1 MNVKIINN
9 IIKLLLVLSIFG
21 IAFQT
26 LARTPYDDMVE
37 AYALRDYTAPNA
49 SEYKANINDKNY
61 SYYGYKRLLKNAT
74 AFINWMN
81 APVLAKEG
89 MKLED
94 HTVRSGAE
102 FRGYVLAHMER
113 NNIDW
118 RKKCDRAT
126 ELENPNLLAYQIAQL
141 LVNAEPPKD
150 ARLDDNSI
158 TAIAFSQAVL
168 MRCLQDLPL
177 KLGK

>member
-1 MNVKIINN
+1 MNLKNL
-9 IIKLLLVLSIFG
+9 IKLILVIQMNG
-21 IAFQT
+21 ITFHT
-26 LARTPYDDMVE
+26 MARTPYDDMVE
-37 AYALRDYTAPNA
+37 AYALRDYTAPSA
-49 SEYKANINDKNY
+49 SEYKTNINDKNY

-89 MKLED
+89 MKLEE

-118 RKKCDRAT
+118 RKKCDSAT
-126 ELENPNLLAYQIAQL
+126 ELENPNLLTYQIAQL

-150 ARLDDNSI
+150 AKLDDNSI

-168 MRCLQDLPL
+168 MRCLQDISL
-177 KLGK
+177 KPGK